1 MFSAVLDACVLYPA
15 PLRDVLLSVA
25 AEGCYSPF
33 WSPSI
38 HNEWQRNL
46 LKNRKDLTQEQL
58 NKTAYLMDRT
68 FLFANV
74 RDFHHLIDDL
84 SLPDPNDRH
93 VLALAIKV
101 DARFIVTNNI
111 KDFPKEMLQPYGIAS
126 VTPDDFLCDV
136 FEQSEELVLEGL
148 KRQRKRLRSPPKS
161 QVEFIAI
168 LVNNGLDKFSKKLSV
183 NRNSI

>member
-58 NKTAYLMDRT
+58 NKTAHLMDRT
-68 FLFANV
+68 FRSANV

-84 SLPDPNDRH
+84 TLPDPNDRH
-93 VLALAIKV
+93 VMALAIKV
-101 DARFIVTNNI
+101 DAHFIVTNNL
-111 KDFPKEMLQPYGIAS
+111 KDFPDENLKPYGITG
-126 VTPDDFLCDV
+126 VTPDDFLCGI
-136 FEQSEELVLEGL
+136 FEESEELVLEGL
-148 KRQRKRLRSPPKS
+148 KRQRQRLKFPPKS
-161 QVEFIAI
+161 QAEFIEA
-168 LVNNGLDKFSKKLSV
+168 LENNGLDKLSKKLSV
-183 NRNSI
+183 KMAST